1 MNKGECMN
9 GGYFSLNG
17 LTGFIIAVLLVV
29 SIAIIFSV
37 CAINVQKR
45 EATNYYNMD
54 TSKIEMI
61 NSANSKYYKMQ
72 EKE

>member
-1 MNKGECMN
+1 MND
-9 GGYFSLNG
+9 GYFSSNG
-17 LTGFIIAVLLVV
+17 LIGFIIAVLLVV

-61 NSANSKYYKMQ
+61 NNTNAKHYKMQ